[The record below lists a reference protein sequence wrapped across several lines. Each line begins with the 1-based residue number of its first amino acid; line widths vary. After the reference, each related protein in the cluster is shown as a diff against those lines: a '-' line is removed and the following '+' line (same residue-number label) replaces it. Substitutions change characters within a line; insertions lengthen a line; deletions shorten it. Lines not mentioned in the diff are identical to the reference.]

1 MAISGII
8 VKVQPELLDEVKS
21 VLEGMDNISV
31 EAVSP
36 NKEIVVVMESK
47 SLDSMKKECF
57 ALEKISP
64 STIGISRVITKSFV
78 FSFPLMII
86 FSTWLLAFS
95 WIFIV

>member
-31 EAVSP
+31 EAISP
-36 NKEIVVVMESK
+36 KEIVAVMESK

-57 ALEKISP
+57 ALEKIAGV
-64 STIGISRVITKSFV
+64 IGVYPSFV
-78 FSFPLMII
+78 TTEDEIKE
-86 FSTWLLAFS
+86 
-95 WIFIV
+95 